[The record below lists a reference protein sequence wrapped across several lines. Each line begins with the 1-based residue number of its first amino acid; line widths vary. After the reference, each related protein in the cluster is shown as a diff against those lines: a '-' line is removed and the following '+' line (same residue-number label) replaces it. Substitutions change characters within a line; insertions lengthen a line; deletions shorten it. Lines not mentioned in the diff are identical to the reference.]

1 MKLYWAAKYGDG
13 PIVTQFHNGVE
24 QSSDKLSRDGL
35 RQFLLIDRSGKIVC
49 SQDLCPGRSFFYRR
63 RTAMGVG
70 SGVLKVIHIIGWKFE
85 DIVNVLF
92 VDEVNLNIESGGF
105 LSKSKFRYP
114 IVFNDSDLTIVT

>member
-49 SQDLCPGRSFFYRR
+49 SQDLYPGRSFFYRR

-70 SGVLKVIHIIGWKFE
+70 SGVLKVIHIIGWKLE

-92 VDEVNLNIESGGF
+92 VDESNLNIESGDF

-114 IVFNDSDLTIVT
+114 IIFNNSDLIIIT